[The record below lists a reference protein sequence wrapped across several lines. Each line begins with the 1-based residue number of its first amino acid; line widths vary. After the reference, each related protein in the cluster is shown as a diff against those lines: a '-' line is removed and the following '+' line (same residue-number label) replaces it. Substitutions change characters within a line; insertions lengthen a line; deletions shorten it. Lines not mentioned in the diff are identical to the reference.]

1 MTLGSKEVALTI
13 GTDAGTAE
21 AVEACGATHV
31 DCPVEEAVIDHR
43 HKVVSTPAY
52 MLGPGV
58 SDVWKGIKQLV
69 DEVISLCD

>member
-1 MTLGSKEVALTI
+1 MTLGSKGVALTI

-31 DCPVEEAVIDHR
+31 DCPVEEAVIDHE

-58 SDVWKGIKQLV
+58 ADVRNGIKQLV
-69 DEVISLCD
+69 DDVVSLCD